1 MGGGGRGDGHW
12 SDGPRSDRFDRR
24 PPVMNLFAFV
34 LGYGALHFIARSGSS
49 FDAIAGTV
57 RAPAKAEEL
66 ASENI
71 ETFVFGPEHEDAA
84 IAERVVA
91 ADVILVSVPPGVS
104 ADPVLARFGHRI
116 ANLRRQQT
124 IVYLS
129 TIGVYGD
136 ARGEWVDETSTPA
149 PSSERS
155 LARLQVE
162 KSWAAIGTESDKKVY
177 ILRLAGIYGPGRNAL
192 LNLKAGTGKL
202 LVKRGKFFN
211 RIHVEDIARA
221 SGAAL
226 AHKGQGGV
234 FNVSDDAPAPPQD
247 VIMFAAMLMG
257 VEPPPEQD
265 LETADLAP
273 LAPSFY
279 AENKRVSNR
288 KLKAEFGMRLTFPT
302 YRVGLEAL
310 WEAREGCN

>member
-1 MGGGGRGDGHW
+1 
-12 SDGPRSDRFDRR
+12 
-24 PPVMNLFAFV
+24 MNLFAFG
-34 LGYGALHFIARSGSS
+34 LGYCARHFIARSGSS

-71 ETFVFGPEHEDAA
+71 ETFLFGPEHEDAG
-84 IAERVVA
+84 INERVA
-91 ADVILVSVPPGVS
+91 SADVILVSVPPGVS

-116 ANLRRQQT
+116 ASLRRPQI

-136 ARGEWVDETSTPA
+136 TRGDWVDETSIPA

-155 LARLQVE
+155 LARLQAE
-162 KSWAAIGTESDKKVY
+162 KSWAAIGKESGKKGF
-177 ILRLAGIYGPGRNAL
+177 ILRLAGIYGPGRNVLA
-192 LNLKAGTGKL
+192 NLKAGTAKRV
-202 LVKRGKFFN
+202 VKRGQVFN
-211 RIHVEDIARA
+211 RIHVEDISRA
-221 SGAAL
+221 IDAA
-226 AHKGQGGV
+226 AASNGPGDV

-247 VIMFAAMLMG
+247 VVTFAAMLMG
-257 VEPPPEQD
+257 IAPPPEQD
-265 LETADLAP
+265 VETAGLTP
-273 LAPSFY
+273 LARSFY

-288 KLKAEFGMRLTFPT
+288 KLKDALGVKLAFPT

-310 WEAREGCN
+310 WEAGEGR

>member
-1 MGGGGRGDGHW
+1 MK
-12 SDGPRSDRFDRR
+12 
-24 PPVMNLFAFV
+24 LFAFG
-34 LGYGALHFIARSGSS
+34 LGYCARHFIASSARS

-57 RAPAKAEEL
+57 RSLAKVEEL
-66 ASENI
+66 TGSNI
-71 ETFVFGPEHEDAA
+71 EPLVFGPEPEDGA
-84 IAERVVA
+84 IAERA
-91 ADVILVSVPPGVS
+91 LSADAILVSVPPGVS

-116 ANLRRQQT
+116 ASLARPQT
-124 IVYLS
+124 IIYLS

-136 ARGEWVDETSTPA
+136 RRGDWVDETMTPS

-155 LARLQVE
+155 LARLQAE
-162 KSWAAIGTESDKKVY
+162 RSWAAIGNESGKKIY

-192 LNLKAGTGKL
+192 LNLQAGTARRV
-202 LVKRGKFFN
+202 VKRGQVFN
-211 RIHVEDIARA
+211 RIHVEDVSRA
-221 SGAAL
+221 IDAAI

-247 VIMFAAMLMG
+247 VITFAAMLMG

-265 LETADLAP
+265 LDSADLTP
-273 LAPSFY
+273 LARSFY

-288 KLKAEFGMRLTFPT
+288 KLKDELGVRLAFPT

-310 WEAREGCN
+310 WEAGEGRA